1 MKNRFTVN
9 QTSKCRGLP
18 MTALLLA
25 ASLAIAGGLYAG
37 MRLSADNI
45 STDTLLR
52 EKESIERAMER
63 DITACYAL
71 EGMYPPD
78 LTYIREHYGLTYPE
92 SRFYVDYRPIAAN
105 IRPDYA
111 VILLRQEEG
120 GKGE

>member
-9 QTSKCRGLP
+9 QNNKRRRLP
-18 MTALLLA
+18 TAALLLI
-25 ASLAIAGGLYAG
+25 ASLAIAVGLYAG

-78 LTYIREHYGLTYPE
+78 LEYIRVHYGLTYPE
-92 SRFYVDYRPIAAN
+92 SRFYVDYRPIASN

-111 VILLRQEEG
+111 VIMLRQEKG
-120 GKGE
+120 GGQ

>member
-9 QTSKCRGLP
+9 QNTKRRRLP
-18 MTALLLA
+18 AAALLLI
-25 ASLAIAGGLYAG
+25 ASLVIAGGLYAG

-71 EGMYPPD
+71 EGRYPPD
-78 LTYIREHYGLTYPE
+78 LEYIRVHYGLTYPE
-92 SRFYVDYRPIAAN
+92 SRFYVDYRPIASN

-111 VILLRQEEG
+111 VIMLRQEKG
-120 GKGE
+120 GGQ